1 MWINNESNA
10 EKIIDLLKQGARYL
24 ESCNVPDA
32 RTEADLLLAHVR
44 HISRDKLYLD
54 FDQEVSS
61 GEKAQYL
68 ELLQRRGSRAPLAYL
83 LETRE
88 FMGLNFYVNEHVLIP
103 RPETEILVEKT
114 VEKGKTKYKGK
125 AARILDLCTG
135 SGALAVA
142 IARFWPEARITAV
155 DISEE
160 ALQVARRN
168 ALQEAVNIDF
178 RRGDLFDPVRNEKFD
193 IIVSNPPYVS
203 VAEYDQCSPEVKHE
217 PALAL
222 LGGTDGL
229 DFYREIAEKA
239 GNFLL
244 PGGMM
249 LLEIGCKQAA
259 PVSRL
264 MTSQGYQTAVFTD
277 YAGLD
282 RIVMAEKE

>member
-1 MWINNESNA
+1 MWINNASNS
-10 EKIIDLLKQGARYL
+10 EKIIDLVKQGARYL
-24 ESCNVPDA
+24 ESCAVPEA

-44 HISRDKLYLD
+44 RISRDKLYLD
-54 FDQEVSS
+54 FNQEVPS

-68 ELLQRRGSRAPLAYL
+68 ELLQRRGGRVPLAYL

-103 RPETEILVEKT
+103 RPETELLVEKT
-114 VEKGKTKYKGK
+114 LEKGKIKYKGK
-125 AARILDLCTG
+125 AARLLDLCTG

-142 IARFWPEARITAV
+142 IARFWPATRITAV

-160 ALQVARRN
+160 ALQVARKN
-168 ALQEAVNIDF
+168 AWQQAVNIDF

-193 IIVSNPPYVS
+193 IIVSNPPYLS
-203 VAEYDQCSPEVKHE
+203 AAEYDQCSPEVKHE
-217 PALAL
+217 PAPAL

-229 DFYREIAEKA
+229 DFYRKIAEEA

-244 PGGMM
+244 PGGIL

-264 MTSQGYQTAVFTD
+264 LTSQGYQTAVFTD

-282 RIVMAEKE
+282 RIVTAEKE